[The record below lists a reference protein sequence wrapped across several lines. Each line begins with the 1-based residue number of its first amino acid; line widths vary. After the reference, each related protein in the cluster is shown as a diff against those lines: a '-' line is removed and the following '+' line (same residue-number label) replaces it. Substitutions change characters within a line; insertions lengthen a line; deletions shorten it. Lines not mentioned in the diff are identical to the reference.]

1 MLSNI
6 IKEIRQ
12 LYQGREGKLAPFAWC
27 DYPNFNLNDIFTRL
41 KIVNK
46 ETTRGTLTDDEI
58 TNLTGIFRPHPKCL
72 KPSKVLIEGDPGMG
86 KTTYSQKLAYDW
98 ANKQSEWD
106 ESFPEIDVLLLLRCN
121 DIKSS
126 IWKAI
131 EDQILSED
139 MDKKAKETFFTY
151 IKENQSKVLL
161 LLDGLDEV
169 DSSKVELFLSLAQG
183 KLLPS
188 CYVVITSRHE
198 VGKKVNRHCD
208 TLWEILGFTKEDS
221 KSFIRKYFQDKD
233 HLAEELIE
241 ELAVRPYRRSFRDG
255 PSENR
260 LADLTKNPL
269 NMALLCS
276 IFEHSKAVFEESRT
290 RLYIEITLLVLRRY
304 EEKNGLESS
313 EDLTVVYR
321 EDLLL
326 LGRFALDSL
335 CKGELYFE
343 KGEEDFKFMNFGFL
357 SLQQVGTTSKPC
369 TRCAFLHK
377 SFQEFFAGFY
387 LAFQIINRQNDFVNV
402 LTDERYSK
410 ELKEVFFFMS
420 GIIASESKDTGESI
434 FISMAEHISG
444 LFRASPQKVKSYMT
458 LACACLHE
466 YDFSLAE
473 WLWED
478 ENLTCSEHTFGMH
491 LDMSS
496 LTEVDLSYT
505 EVEDVGAAVISVVL
519 EKNSSLTDLDFSF
532 NGVNSD
538 GASSLSR
545 ALTKN
550 SSLTALN
557 LGGNKFI
564 ADTGA
569 YSLSQAL
576 KANSFLTSLHLEGDS
591 IGDAG
596 ASSLSNA
603 LKANSSLTELSLSVN
618 SIGDAGASFLSEAL
632 TANSSLTSLDLRD
645 NSIGD
650 AGASSLSNA
659 LKANSSLTELSLSVN
674 SIGDAGASFL
684 SEALTANS
692 SLTSL
697 DLRDNSIGDAGAS
710 SLSKAL
716 IANSSLTCLDLGLNC
731 IGDGGASCL
740 FNAFAFN
747 SSLTYL
753 SLSLNSIGEAGAFFL
768 STALKA
774 NSSLTHLDLC
784 GNSIGNAG
792 ASSLSEALTVN
803 SSLTYVNLH
812 GNSIG
817 DAGAFSLSNALKFN
831 SSLAIMNLRGNS
843 ISDVGVYFL
852 SDIFKFNSSLTKLN
866 IRGNS
871 IGDVGAFF
879 LSTIFTANCSLT
891 DLDLSGNVIGDT
903 GASCLSQALAEN
915 FSSLNKLDLTDNS
928 IGITGAASF
937 KEASNINEKVD
948 VRL

>member
-41 KIVNK
+41 KIVNR

-139 MDKKAKETFFTY
+139 IDKKAKETFFKY
-151 IKENQSKVLL
+151 IKENQSKVLM

-169 DSSKVELFLSLAQG
+169 DPSKVELFLSLAQR

-198 VGKKVNRHCD
+198 VGKKVNKHCD

-241 ELAVRPYRRSFRDG
+241 ELAVRPYRTSFRDG

-276 IFEHSKAVFEESRT
+276 IFEHSKAVFKESRT

-321 EDLLL
+321 EELLL

-343 KGEEDFKFMNFGFL
+343 KGEEYFKFMNFGFL
-357 SLQQVGTTSKPC
+357 SFQQVGTRSKPC

-444 LFRASPQKVKSYMT
+444 LFCASHQKVKSYMT
-458 LACACLHE
+458 LACACLRE
-466 YDFSLAE
+466 YDFSLAQ

-478 ENLTCSEHTFGMH
+478 ETVTCSEHTFGMH

-505 EVEDVGAAVISVVL
+505 EVGDVGAAVISVVL

-564 ADTGA
+564 KDTGA

-576 KANSFLTSLHLEGDS
+576 KANSFLTSLDLEGDS
-591 IGDAG
+591 IGDDG
-596 ASSLSNA
+596 SSSLSEA
-603 LKANSSLTELSLSVN
+603 LTANSSLTFLGLSRN
-618 SIGDAGASFLSEAL
+618 GIGDAGASSLSEAL
-632 TANSSLTSLDLRD
+632 TANSSLTSLDLR
-645 NSIGD
+645 
-650 AGASSLSNA
+650 A
-659 LKANSSLTELSLSVN
+659 
-674 SIGDAGASFL
+674 
-684 SEALTANS
+684 
-692 SLTSL
+692 
-697 DLRDNSIGDAGAS
+697 NSIGDAGAS

-716 IANSSLTCLDLGLNC
+716 IANSSLTSLDLRANSIGDAGASSLSKALIANSSLTYLDLGLNS

-753 SLSLNSIGEAGAFFL
+753 SLALNSIGEAGAFFL

-774 NSSLTHLDLC
+774 NSSLTHLDLR

-792 ASSLSEALTVN
+792 ASSLSETLTVN

-817 DAGAFSLSNALKFN
+817 DAGTFSLSNALKFN
-831 SSLAIMNLRGNS
+831 SSLAILNLRGNS

-852 SDIFKFNSSLTKLN
+852 SDIFKFNSSMTKLN
-866 IRGNS
+866 LRGNS

-928 IGITGAASF
+928 IGNTGAASF

>member
-106 ESFPEIDVLLLLRCN
+106 KSFPEIDVLLLLRCN

-139 MDKKAKETFFTY
+139 MDKKAKETFFKY

-169 DSSKVELFLSLAQG
+169 DPNKEELFLSLAQG

-208 TLWEILGFTKEDS
+208 TWWEILGFTKEDS

-321 EDLLL
+321 EELLL

-343 KGEEDFKFMNFGFL
+343 KREEYFKFMNFGFL
-357 SLQQVGTTSKPC
+357 SFQQVGTRSKPC

-444 LFRASPQKVKSYMT
+444 LFHASHQKVKSYMT

-478 ENLTCSEHTFGMH
+478 ENVTCSEHTFGMH

-505 EVEDVGAAVISVVL
+505 EVLNVGAAVISVVI

-532 NGVNSD
+532 NDVDSD

-564 ADTGA
+564 ADIGA

-576 KANSFLTSLHLEGDS
+576 KANSSLTSLHLEGDS

-596 ASSLSNA
+596 TSSLSNA
-603 LKANSSLTELSLSVN
+603 LKANSSLTELSLSEN

-645 NSIGD
+645 NSIGY

-659 LKANSSLTELSLSVN
+659 LKANSSLTELSLSEN
-674 SIGDAGASFL
+674 SIADAGASFL

-697 DLRDNSIGDAGAS
+697 DLRNNSIGDAGAS

-716 IANSSLTCLDLGLNC
+716 IANSSLTFLDLGLNS

-774 NSSLTHLDLC
+774 NSSLTHLDLR
-784 GNSIGNAG
+784 GNSIGSAG
-792 ASSLSEALTVN
+792 ASSLSETLTVN

-817 DAGAFSLSNALKFN
+817 DAGAFSLSNVLKFN

-866 IRGNS
+866 LKGNS

-928 IGITGAASF
+928 IGDTGAASF